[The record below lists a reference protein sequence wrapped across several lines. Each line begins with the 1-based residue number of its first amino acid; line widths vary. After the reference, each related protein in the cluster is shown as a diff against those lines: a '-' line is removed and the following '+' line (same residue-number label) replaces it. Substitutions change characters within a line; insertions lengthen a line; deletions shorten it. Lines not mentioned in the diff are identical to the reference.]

1 MGIGTDT
8 MNAINKAAQEL
19 NGYGQEKFEPYEG
32 VYRIN
37 DGDYV
42 SEKNWKK
49 VWNQYPSWWSD
60 AWMLAGNGTYNGF
73 VDPFRTRFRLCFPIA
88 RAVGALHGVSPP
100 PTHGGLQ
107 PGNGARS
114 AARTLRIFFWTVR
127 LRRIDHT
134 GVAPPVNVAAPPAG
148 SRPSYDWNRF
158 GR

>member
-19 NGYGQEKFEPYEG
+19 NGCVQEKFEPYEG

-60 AWMLAGNGTYNGF
+60 AWMLAGNGTYSETDVTDMSIEEILSIRKPPTLNQNMRGTL
-73 VDPFRTRFRLCFPIA
+73 PQGERRRASGAALQQWTTEPGFRLRQFQQVHAC
-88 RAVGALHGVSPP
+88 RQH
-100 PTHGGLQ
+100 HGGQ
-107 PGNGARS
+107 DGQG
-114 AARTLRIFFWTVR
+114 F
-127 LRRIDHT
+127 
-134 GVAPPVNVAAPPAG
+134 
-148 SRPSYDWNRF
+148 
-158 GR
+158 

>member
-19 NGYGQEKFEPYEG
+19 NGCVQEKFEPYEG

-60 AWMLAGNGTYNGF
+60 AWMLAGNGTYSETDVTDMSIEEINEAWK
-73 VDPFRTRFRLCFPIA
+73 TPI
-88 RAVGALHGVSPP
+88 LKSCSTPK
-100 PTHGGLQ
+100 PTKT
-107 PGNGARS
+107 ATAS
-114 AARTLRIFFWTVR
+114 
-127 LRRIDHT
+127 HT
-134 GVAPPVNVAAPPAG
+134 STTTTETSMKP
-148 SRPSYDWNRF
+148 
-158 GR
+158 

>member
-60 AWMLAGNGTYNGF
+60 AWMLAGNGTYSETDVTDMSIREINEAMEDADFEVVFYTEADENG
-73 VDPFRTRFRLCFPIA
+73 DC
-88 RAVGALHGVSPP
+88 
-100 PTHGGLQ
+100 
-107 PGNGARS
+107 
-114 AARTLRIFFWTVR
+114 
-127 LRRIDHT
+127 
-134 GVAPPVNVAAPPAG
+134 
-148 SRPSYDWNRF
+148 
-158 GR
+158 